1 MPPGQTAGSDQPV
14 GPTVTFRSQDIFPPT
29 ALYVGPGDA
38 LHFEF
43 KTPGFTGNAT
53 LAIRFLSPQG
63 EIVPEFYTLAVSA
76 SNVSN
81 SVMHIPHAEGFILSA
96 VIFAG
101 AQSRGQAFAQLLLH
115 IGGGTGQSVHAH
127 VLLQGYLTAY
137 DSLAYPLS
145 PPESSIGGRG
155 FPSVQIF
162 AAPFPANFAIVTVPL
177 GRRWIVRGCNVRYN
191 TSPVAGNRQIELI
204 IDDGGAGDNG
214 IIAYG
219 TMVQPANTQ
228 VDYSW
233 GDGLTTTSNALFQ
246 NMGLPNELAL
256 LAGWRLQFGAENM
269 QAGDQVG
276 GPKLLVEEF
285 IAQ

>member
-1 MPPGQTAGSDQPV
+1 MPPGITAGSDQPT
-14 GPTVTFRSQDIFPPT
+14 GPLVTFRSQDIFPPT

-43 KTPGFTGNAT
+43 KTPGFTGNAF

-63 EIVPEFYTLAVSA
+63 EIIPEFYTLQVTA
-76 SNVSN
+76 SNVAN

-96 VIFAG
+96 VISAG
-101 AQSRGQAFAQLLLH
+101 AQSRGQAFAQLKLH
-115 IGGGTGQSVHAH
+115 IGGGSGQEVHAH
-127 VLLQGYLTAY
+127 ILCQGYLTAY

-145 PPESSIGGRG
+145 PPESSISGRG
-155 FPSVQIF
+155 FPLVLVF
-162 AAPFPANFAIVTVPL
+162 GPPFPTAFAIVTVPA
-177 GRRWIVRGCNVRYN
+177 GRRWIIRGANCRLV
-191 TSPVAGNRQIELI
+191 TSAVVGNRTMNLT

-214 IIAYG
+214 IIAYA
-219 TMVQPANTQ
+219 TMPQAANLQ

-233 GDGLTTTSNALFQ
+233 GGGLTTTTQVAFQ

-256 LAGWRLQFGAENM
+256 LAGWRLLFGPEGL
-269 QAGDQVG
+269 QLGDQVG
-276 GPKLLVEEF
+276 GPKILVEEF